1 MLKIYINSIEVLVK
15 PNTTVLEACETI
27 GIEIPRFCYHERLSI
42 AGNCRMCL
50 VEIEKSPKPVVSCA
64 MPIMNGMKIFTDTPL
79 VKKSREAVLEF
90 LLLNH
95 PLDCPICDQGGECD
109 LQDQTIM
116 FGSDRSR
123 FYDFKRGVEDKN
135 LGPLIKTIMT
145 RCIHCTRC
153 VRFSIEI
160 AGVEDLGTTARGTHT
175 EIGTYIEKV
184 FQSELSGNVI
194 DLCPVGALTSKP
206 YAFTSRPWELKTVE
220 TIDASDAIGSNIRV
234 DFKENEIMRILPR
247 LNEDINEEWISN
259 KTRFSYDGIKNQRLL
274 TPSIKGV
281 PYDWE
286 DSLYKIMKSFKNRG
300 GNDIVG
306 ICHSSTDLETQVSF
320 KDFINSLGSESV
332 GFINKLGIN
341 TDFPTAY
348 RLNSSIASIANS
360 DLCLLVGVDP
370 RYEGSLLNVRLRKRF
385 FEGGFSV
392 SSVGSALNL
401 TYPVDHLGLGGGT
414 LTQISKGKHKFC
426 SKLKE
431 AKNPIII
438 LGSGV
443 LKRDDSLN
451 IQHMLN
457 NIGKQSATASTVN
470 SSLGI
475 LHTQANQVGSLDLGL
490 CSITLEQISKAKV
503 LYLVG
508 VDDQDI
514 NKISKHISS
523 DCFVIYQGTHKI
535 SSTKVDVFLPTLT
548 FTEKVG
554 TFVNTEGRPQKALK
568 VLKGPGL
575 AKEDWQ
581 IFRALSEIVNDSL
594 NYTHL
599 DHLGTR
605 LLSVLPILSS
615 IGHIEDTLVR
625 FKDKVSHSNIL
636 FTKFNPLIKDFYLTD
651 SITRASRIMA
661 ECSVSLRKESKPF

>member
-1 MLKIYINSIEVLVK
+1 
-15 PNTTVLEACETI
+15 
-27 GIEIPRFCYHERLSI
+27 
-42 AGNCRMCL
+42 
-50 VEIEKSPKPVVSCA
+50 
-64 MPIMNGMKIFTDTPL
+64 
-79 VKKSREAVLEF
+79 
-90 LLLNH
+90 
-95 PLDCPICDQGGECD
+95 
-109 LQDQTIM
+109 
-116 FGSDRSR
+116 
-123 FYDFKRGVEDKN
+123 
-135 LGPLIKTIMT
+135 
-145 RCIHCTRC
+145 
-153 VRFSIEI
+153 
-160 AGVEDLGTTARGTHT
+160 
-175 EIGTYIEKV
+175 
-184 FQSELSGNVI
+184 
-194 DLCPVGALTSKP
+194 
-206 YAFTSRPWELKTVE
+206 
-220 TIDASDAIGSNIRV
+220 
-234 DFKENEIMRILPR
+234 MRILPR

-401 TYPVDHLGLGGGT
+401 TYPVDHLGLGGNT